1 MPDPRTQEMQKKQGP
16 ESGLKPVPSI
26 EFVTHQL
33 SIGDLN
39 DLCDATEDAIK
50 AGGGF
55 GWIHLPNRNLLERFW
70 QGVLAMPARMLFVA
84 RLDGTICGAA
94 QLILPPRSNEAQAY
108 AVQLSGL
115 FIAPWA
121 RGQGLSRRL
130 LEYMEKTAQRK
141 GFAVINVDLRESQKA
156 AIQLYESAHY
166 ELIGRHPY
174 YAAADGEFLA
184 GRYYCKLLQQLD
196 QIDPASRE
204 ENGF

>member
-1 MPDPRTQEMQKKQGP
+1 MTPEALTQT
-16 ESGLKPVPSI
+16 GLKPVPSV
-26 EFVTHQL
+26 ELVTQSL

-39 DLCDATEDAIK
+39 DLCDATEEAIN

-84 RLDGTICGAA
+84 RLDNVICGAA
-94 QLILPPRSNEAQAY
+94 QLILPPRSNEAQSY
-108 AVQLSGL
+108 HVQLSGL

-130 LEYMEKTAQRK
+130 LDHIEKTARRK
-141 GFAVINVDLRESQKA
+141 GFAVINVDLRETQTA
-156 AIQLYESAHY
+156 GIQLYDSAGY
-166 ELIGRHPY
+166 TLIGKNPC
-174 YAAADGEFLA
+174 YAVVDGEFIA
-184 GRYYCKLLQQLD
+184 GRYYYKQIQQLD

-204 ENGF
+204 EEAS